1 MQTFLAKS
9 GRMVWEIHVP
19 MYVRCSSVIF
29 TESLSQS
36 KHKPRHR
43 QVRGDGSPSSIHI
56 RRRLYAVGGSPDNG
70 KLCVKLQ
77 ECRKTHNQDSPFDR
91 HGILPLSNLHRRTCY
106 ELRVEDLLSEVQSEP
121 TLRGIQGHLPYL
133 DYKDHAPE
141 STSSYSS

>member
-56 RRRLYAVGGSPDNG
+56 RRRQYAVGGSPGNG

-77 ECRKTHNQDSPFDR
+77 GYHKTHILGSPFDR
-91 HGILPLSNLHRRTCY
+91 RGIQLSST
-106 ELRVEDLLSEVQSEP
+106 LRQKACCGRQVEDLLSMVLS
-121 TLRGIQGHLPYL
+121 
-133 DYKDHAPE
+133 APIP
-141 STSSYSS
+141 